1 MSQTKISAAQAAQ
14 VYAEVPGVLRALV
27 SERDELRTKLAGVET
42 KLREYEKSDRIEK
55 IARTMET
62 KGIDPGTTF
71 EEKVERIKEAETR
84 GRKLDVIE
92 EAIEM
97 SAPNGA
103 LGKLAGAEAP
113 GNGADAL
120 TAYILGGLSE

>member
-14 VYAEVPGVLRALV
+14 VYAEVPAVLRALV
-27 SERDELRTKLAGVET
+27 TERDDLRTKLAAADARIQEF
-42 KLREYEKSDRIEK
+42 EKSDRIEK
-55 IARTMET
+55 IARSMEE
-62 KGIDPGTTF
+62 KGIDTGSTF
-71 EEKVERIKEAETR
+71 EDKIERIKEATAR
-84 GRKLDVIE
+84 GRSLDVIA

-97 SAPNGA
+97 TAPNGD

-120 TAYILGGLSE
+120 TSYLLGSVS